1 MYNKFTII
9 VIVTIVISIIIF
21 FNSINFRYL
30 YYDTINYLSNI
41 INPYIATNS
50 LIDNK
55 PFYNGLFLYETRI
68 LAKNWKIFR
77 DEALLNYNSYSDV
90 KGDYFFEDDII
101 KTNNNWRKIY
111 IKWHSDIHPLAKK
124 ICPKSSNIIS
134 SLPNIKLAMFSLLEP
149 GTKIYPHKGPY
160 KGLLRYHLGLITP
173 NSDNCFISV
182 NNIKYSWKDG
192 DGIIFDDTFEHWV
205 NNNTDK
211 QRIILICDIIRPVNY
226 LAHIMNVSILSIYR
240 NFVLNKN

>member
-41 INPYIATNS
+41 INPYIASNS

-90 KGDYFFEDDII
+90 KGDYFL
-101 KTNNNWRKIY
+101 K
-111 IKWHSDIHPLAKK
+111 
-124 ICPKSSNIIS
+124 
-134 SLPNIKLAMFSLLEP
+134 M
-149 GTKIYPHKGPY
+149 
-160 KGLLRYHLGLITP
+160 
-173 NSDNCFISV
+173 
-182 NNIKYSWKDG
+182 
-192 DGIIFDDTFEHWV
+192 
-205 NNNTDK
+205 
-211 QRIILICDIIRPVNY
+211 IL
-226 LAHIMNVSILSIYR
+226 
-240 NFVLNKN
+240 

>member
-1 MYNKFTII
+1 MIHLLIKIINYFVLLYYMYNKFTII

-41 INPYIATNS
+41 INPYIASNS

-101 KTNNNWRKIY
+101 KTNNKWRKIY

-149 GTKIYPHKGPY
+149 GTKIYPHKA
-160 KGLLRYHLGLITP
+160 
-173 NSDNCFISV
+173 
-182 NNIKYSWKDG
+182 
-192 DGIIFDDTFEHWV
+192 
-205 NNNTDK
+205 
-211 QRIILICDIIRPVNY
+211 
-226 LAHIMNVSILSIYR
+226 AHIKVY
-240 NFVLNKN
+240 

>member
-1 MYNKFTII
+1 MDNKFFIITII
-9 VIVTIVISIIIF
+9 ISIIIF
-21 FNSINFRYL
+21 LNFINVRYL
-30 YYDTINYLSNI
+30 YYDTINYVANI
-41 INPYIATNS
+41 INPYIASNS

-68 LAKNWKIFR
+68 LTKNWKIFR
-77 DEALLNYNSYSDV
+77 DEALLNYKSYSDV
-90 KGDYFFEDDII
+90 KGDYFFEDDLI
-101 KTNNNWRKIY
+101 KTNNKWKKIY
-111 IKWHSDIHPLAKK
+111 IKLHSDIHPLARKL
-124 ICPKSSNIIS
+124 CPKSSNIIH

-149 GTKIYPHKGPY
+149 GTKIHPHKGPY

-173 NSDNCFISV
+173 NSDDCFISV

-211 QRIILICDIIRPVNY
+211 RRIILLCDIIRPVNY
-226 LAHIMNVSILSIYR
+226 SAHIINIIILNIFSM
-240 NFVLNKN
+240 FT